1 MLWFCV
7 LMWTLKKR
15 RNCQFTV
22 WAINPVFQQEKYL
35 HFLMLSFTMLQNK
48 MHLLLYAST
57 MSKMTTK
64 IIEFVYT
71 ATYIYRNNPM
81 LFRLYVKSKCRQ
93 TFSYWSKC
101 QLMFNNS
108 LPFNLFY
115 HSSFVSNFK
124 TCFIQNIRVKHSLR
138 LFLFI
143 SHLVKIDFF
152 LLSLQ

>member
-1 MLWFCV
+1 MFKFDIRNKKNSFPFSNSVWERDSENVIFIKMLWFCV

-93 TFSYWSKC
+93 TF
-101 QLMFNNS
+101 F
-108 LPFNLFY
+108 
-115 HSSFVSNFK
+115 
-124 TCFIQNIRVKHSLR
+124 RVDPS
-138 LFLFI
+138 
-143 SHLVKIDFF
+143 VN
-152 LLSLQ
+152 